1 VVFVKSLVDKNTFNL
16 RPVIDTAFHLFHT
29 QNCTTGVF
37 KLNENRANL
46 STQLFLSVPNN
57 LEQAHLA
64 DVLHL
69 CLKIILQLLIH
80 LDCHLHLTVE
90 NV

>member
-1 VVFVKSLVDKNTFNL
+1 VVFVKGLVNKNTFNL
-16 RPVIDTAFHLFHT
+16 RPVVDTAFYLLHT

-46 STQLFLSVPNN
+46 STQLFLSIPNN
-57 LEQAHLA
+57 LDLAHLP

-69 CLKIILQLLIH
+69 CLKVILQFLIH